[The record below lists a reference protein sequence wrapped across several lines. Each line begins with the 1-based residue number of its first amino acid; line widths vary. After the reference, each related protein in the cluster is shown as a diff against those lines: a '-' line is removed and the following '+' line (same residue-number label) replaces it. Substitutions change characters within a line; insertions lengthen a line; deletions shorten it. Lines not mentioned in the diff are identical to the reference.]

1 MTESA
6 LISHYFAGFGNPLD
20 LPIDLFLTLL
30 GRIAYIRQLN
40 SGEPMSDREYVEFA
54 SDLESF
60 ED

>member
-1 MTESA
+1 MTNSA

-20 LPIDLFLTLL
+20 LPLDLFLLL
-30 GRIAYIRQLN
+30 LDRIGYIIRIE

-54 SDLESF
+54 ADTEAF